1 MDDDLNPLKHAKQN
15 ETRAQ
20 TAEQRAAQ
28 PRTPFYDRYGRSLSQ
43 ALEASSSTDDDDMKH
58 GPLGELLHDQ
68 GSPERN
74 GLAAERR
81 QSEHREEADPVLSE
95 DEEASDGSGGAGGE
109 VEVDSSSSSMTYSD
123 DSSDEL
129 SFTGGCDDPQEF
141 VRQVRKKTANRKSGT
156 PLGLLGELIV
166 RMDDQEEVEVLLGWK
181 EAKVIAAAA
190 GQLYLDADA
199 GAAANPPRPQC
210 TLAEVQAVFV
220 ERFPLTGAA
229 EKADDTLK
237 ETKQNS
243 SIKKHRPRFNRI
255 LVKAGLSVS
264 ILDVDIQNVVDRRVK
279 KAFIETC
286 CESIPKEIL
295 KKHGSVTE
303 IKMPLRTN

>member
-1 MDDDLNPLKHAKQN
+1 M
-15 ETRAQ
+15 
-20 TAEQRAAQ
+20 
-28 PRTPFYDRYGRSLSQ
+28 
-43 ALEASSSTDDDDMKH
+43 
-58 GPLGELLHDQ
+58 
-68 GSPERN
+68 
-74 GLAAERR
+74 
-81 QSEHREEADPVLSE
+81 
-95 DEEASDGSGGAGGE
+95 
-109 VEVDSSSSSMTYSD
+109 
-123 DSSDEL
+123 
-129 SFTGGCDDPQEF
+129 
-141 VRQVRKKTANRKSGT
+141 
-156 PLGLLGELIV
+156 
-166 RMDDQEEVEVLLGWK
+166 
-181 EAKVIAAAA
+181 IAAAA

-199 GAAANPPRPQC
+199 GAAAIPPRPQC

-295 KKHGSVTE
+295 KKHGSTE
-303 IKMPLRTN
+303 SLRSHLLKNLHLYGTLLQLQVAAEAYCENVLQPLAVDTKIKSGAYWSEKKGKKKKKKRFRRKKKKKGSESESESESTSSDEVAWVEEKNANTTMAARVESMENKMSSMETRITLNLDDKLKEQKRELKEDLINPHTKKMDHVETIMVDLATSVKALSQQPAGCCTSGSSVELPTTASTHLH